1 MFTAVQDALTNKP
14 TAEKEWDA
22 PVYMHA
28 HHKTVNSI
36 SYRYCQINWNVR

>member
-14 TAEKEWDA
+14 TVEMEWDA
-22 PVYMHA
+22 PVCMHA
-28 HHKTVNSI
+28 YRKTVNSI